1 MFRNLTFATTLLGA
15 VAISGAASSQQFSF
29 VYVFGDSLS
38 DAGNFAP
45 RQGLPAGTSF
55 TTNPDPVWAEIVAQ
69 GFGRPGGSTSVRGTN
84 YAWGGSCV
92 NPSGA
97 CTAARTYKVLE
108 ISEQISQH
116 LAATGGRADPWG
128 LYMIW
133 AGGNDVEAIANAALA
148 NPSTAPGEISAAAR
162 SYVQQIARLKQAGAA
177 RIVVMTVPNPGR
189 TPFAQRAAAAAPT
202 VPASLAQI
210 GQGLNQGV
218 VAGLRQLGDGIIFVD
233 VAALADEVFE
243 EPAAYGFTS
252 LLGIACGPFG
262 SNPGRPEGGAESI
275 VCGPRESG
283 YIVAP
288 DTSETYFFADGV
300 HPSGTA
306 HELIANAVSAT
317 VSAPLQVTLA
327 TVGGHQITEAH
338 RRIAT
343 EQIASD
349 LGRDDLDGGLRTFA
363 SGWAGTTQ
371 GGDIPSQGK
380 PSGGMLVAAFG
391 ANFSA
396 GPEMA
401 VGTTVSYGSHS
412 YDLAG
417 AELGS
422 DGFTAS
428 VQMAMQAG
436 VATLTGDVSFG
447 QTSVDIDRKIALGSA
462 TRIERGTTKVSS
474 TGANLN
480 IAVPFGITGGFVHGL
495 FGGMTLLNQ
504 EVAGYR
510 EAGMNS
516 TAMNFSGFNR
526 DSLIARLGYQFTGIG
541 LEEGTARPY
550 VRVAYERELE
560 ETPVVVSGGSNALP
574 GRFALPSGLPD
585 SDWLSTDIGITAQ
598 ISDRA
603 RAFATF
609 SGRFGDESVS
619 GQQIGVGINV
629 AF

>member
-15 VAISGAASSQQFSF
+15 VAISGAASSQVFSN

-45 RQGLPAGTSF
+45 TQGLPAGTSF

-69 GFGRPGGSTSVRGTN
+69 GFGRQAAPSSARGTN
-84 YAWGGSCV
+84 SAWGGSCV

-97 CTAARTYKVLE
+97 CTAARTYKVPE
-108 ISEQISQH
+108 VSEQISQH
-116 LAATGGRADPWG
+116 LAATSGRADPWG

-148 NPSTAPGEISAAAR
+148 NPSSAPGEISAAAT
-162 SYVQQIARLKQAGAA
+162 SYVQQVARLKQAGAG
-177 RIVVMTVPNPGR
+177 RIVVLTVPNPGR
-189 TPFAQRAAAAAPT
+189 TPFAQRAAAVAPT

-252 LLGIACGPFG
+252 PLGVACPFG
-262 SNPGRPEGGAESI
+262 SNPARPEGGAESI

-317 VSAPLQVTLA
+317 VSAPLQVSLA
-327 TVGGHQITEAH
+327 TVGGYQITEAH

-363 SGWAGTTQ
+363 SGWVGTTH
-371 GGDIPSQGK
+371 GGSIPGQGK
-380 PSGGMLVAAFG
+380 PGGGMLVGAFG

-396 GPEMA
+396 GPDVA
-401 VGTTVSYGSHS
+401 VGTTVSYGSHN

-417 AELGS
+417 ASLGS

-436 VATLTGDVSFG
+436 VVTLTGDVSYG

-462 TRIERGTTKVSS
+462 TRIERGATKVSS

-480 IAVPFGITGGFVHGL
+480 LAIPFGLTGGFVHGP

-504 EVAGYR
+504 EVAAYR
-510 EAGMNS
+510 EAGTNS
-516 TAMNFSGFNR
+516 TAMNFSGFSR
-526 DSLIARLGYQFTGIG
+526 DSLIARLGYQLTGIG
-541 LEEGTARPY
+541 LEGGTARPY
-550 VRVAYERELE
+550 VRVAFERELE
-560 ETPVVVSGGSNALP
+560 ETPVVVTGASNALP
-574 GRFALPSGLPD
+574 GRFALPSGLPEN
-585 SDWLSTDIGITAQ
+585 DWISADIGITAQ

-609 SGRFGDESVS
+609 SGRFGDESIS